1 MQFDGFKKGAIKF
14 LDELERNN
22 SKEWFEKNRHIW
34 EKEILEPNKAFVQ
47 EMGETL
53 QILVPSIKALPK
65 ASGSLFKMY
74 RDIRFSKD
82 KTPMKDKVGF
92 IFWQGT
98 GHRMSSS
105 SFYLQYKKNEY
116 LVGVGI
122 RSFKAP
128 ILKAYREYI
137 KDEKKAKELFDILE
151 KIKKA
156 GYTIPEKKYKRV
168 PKEFDKDYKYKE
180 LTLYNSLFIIKTY
193 EIKEDFFTLNIVD
206 KIFADYEKLSSLQNW
221 LYELTLTIKE

>member
-1 MQFDGFKKGAIKF
+1 MQFDGFRKGAIEF
-14 LDELERNN
+14 LSELEQNN
-22 SKEWFEKNRHIW
+22 SKEWFENNRHIW
-34 EKEILEPNKAFVQ
+34 EKEILEPNKAFVE

-98 GHRMSSS
+98 AHRMSSS
-105 SFYLQYKKNEY
+105 CFYLQYKKDEY
-116 LVGVGI
+116 LVGGGI
-122 RSFKAP
+122 RNFKPP

-137 KDEKKAKELFDILE
+137 KDEKKAKELIEILE
-151 KIKKA
+151 EINKNGFI
-156 GYTIPEKKYKRV
+156 IPEKKYKRV

-180 LTLYNSLFIIKTY
+180 LTLFGTLFVYKNY
-193 EIKEDFFTLNIVD
+193 KMDEDFFTFEIVD
-206 KIFADYEKLSSLQNW
+206 KIFEDYKKLHRLQNW